1 MEPTGPI
8 PFRVSSAYATTPS
21 RVEPQRPAQ
30 PAGVAIKPTTDR
42 FEPTL
47 DQSQVRKLVAGTV
60 KSPINRGI
68 GFDGDSTEPAPKPSP
83 AHEAKVMQFHAL
95 SAARVEAATGV
106 ALGRMID
113 VKG

>member
-8 PFRVSSAYATTPS
+8 PFRVSSVYATTPK
-21 RVEPQRPAQ
+21 RVEPQTPAQ
-30 PAGVAIKPTTDR
+30 PAGVAIQPSTDR
-42 FEPTL
+42 FEPAI

-68 GFDGDSTEPAPKPSP
+68 GFDGDSAEPASKPSP
-83 AHEAKVMQFHAL
+83 EHEAKVMQFHAL